1 MSPFHQKQSKQ
12 SIAFLQS
19 SNTGRNYFV
28 LPVLLRGEYLP
39 TIPVLICPWQNLT
52 FFIKALG
59 LAEGCWAGNNRGAAA
74 DRQTGPNEEP
84 WQGGLAGCTAADA
97 AAAVG
102 GHRALL
108 PLAVFGQA
116 LRPNSQPVLHLLLL
130 AQARGVTHPT
140 FSVGLP
146 VRVQDNMT
154 EGEVSVV
161 SADTAAD
168 AKTVVDGAGRMMAV
182 FVVLFVV
189 EATTALT
196 GQRPDFH
203 LGLEVQEDR
212 GRAGKVGGGLGQ
224 GRKVDATG
232 RVLQLS
238 GQGWTVQPSPTAA
251 TPF

>member
-1 MSPFHQKQSKQ
+1 
-12 SIAFLQS
+12 
-19 SNTGRNYFV
+19 
-28 LPVLLRGEYLP
+28 
-39 TIPVLICPWQNLT
+39 
-52 FFIKALG
+52 
-59 LAEGCWAGNNRGAAA
+59 
-74 DRQTGPNEEP
+74 
-84 WQGGLAGCTAADA
+84 
-97 AAAVG
+97 
-102 GHRALL
+102 
-108 PLAVFGQA
+108 
-116 LRPNSQPVLHLLLL
+116 
-130 AQARGVTHPT
+130 
-140 FSVGLP
+140 
-146 VRVQDNMT
+146 MT

-212 GRAGKVGGGLGQ
+212 GRTGKVGGGLGQ

-251 TPF
+251 TPFSLHSLSL